1 LCFVRPTVTKLSIVF
16 VRFSCHFATVLRSFR
31 GLFITKAPASYKGI
45 SWESAAKVYNAAAK
59 MESDYR

>member
-1 LCFVRPTVTKLSIVF
+1 VLRSPYRDKVVNCLCAFFVPLR
-16 VRFSCHFATVLRSFR
+16 TVLRSFR